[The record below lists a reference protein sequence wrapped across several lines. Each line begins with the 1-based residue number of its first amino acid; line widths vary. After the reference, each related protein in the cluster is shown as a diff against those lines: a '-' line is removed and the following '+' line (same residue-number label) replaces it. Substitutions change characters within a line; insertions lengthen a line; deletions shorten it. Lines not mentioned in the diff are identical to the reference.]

1 MIKLHVAKEFPS
13 LGIDRGRGNEMAA
26 FRCLA
31 TLVVTLLS
39 LSNVFADDSIKTGKG
54 LGQRVAAQRSG
65 IAQSLRISGKKMSSS
80 ASSTSILSHS
90 VAQSVFGFLEFRPSY
105 TSVVGEFHSE
115 NTAEVGY
122 KLNPSMKLG
131 YVQYYSTNLMSNIA
145 STQGLN
151 LIVNDGFAYFKA
163 KDVWQSKDQKWS
175 ASYQLRLLTPTDA
188 NKSQAGFITSLRNQ
202 FKISYKYNDF
212 VSTDFTYIPILHG
225 YSKTGLI
232 DSKGVSRANPTFD
245 HQLVLNHDF
254 HPASNI
260 TISLPLIYQVTSYNQ
275 FAGAANS
282 GRFKKT
288 IIFLPEI
295 DYDINPMH
303 TVGFA
308 YYTDNCISA
317 YESGLSLSNGFKNGV
332 FQLVWG
338 INL

>member
-1 MIKLHVAKEFPS
+1 MIKLHVAKEVPS

-65 IAQSLRISGKKMSSS
+65 IAQSLRISGKKTSSS
-80 ASSTSILSHS
+80 ASSTSLLSNS

-151 LIVNDGFAYFKA
+151 LIANDGFAYFKA
-163 KDVWQSKDQKWS
+163 KDVWQSKDQKWA
-175 ASYQLRLLTPTDA
+175 ASYQLRFLTPTDSI
-188 NKSQAGFITSLRNQ
+188 KHQAGFITSFRNQ
-202 FKISYKYNDF
+202 FKIAYKYNDF
-212 VSTDFTYIPILHG
+212 VSSDLSYIPILHA
-225 YSKTGLI
+225 YSRAGLI
-232 DSKGVSRANPTFD
+232 DSHGVSKANPTFD
-245 HQLVLNHDF
+245 HEFVLNHDF
-254 HPASNI
+254 HPAGNI

-275 FAGAANS
+275 FSGAQNS
-282 GRFKKT
+282 GRSKKT
-288 IIFLPEI
+288 VIFWPEI

-303 TVGFA
+303 TVGLA

-317 YESGLSLSNGFKNGV
+317 YGSGLDLSNGFKNGV
-332 FQLVWG
+332 VQLIWG